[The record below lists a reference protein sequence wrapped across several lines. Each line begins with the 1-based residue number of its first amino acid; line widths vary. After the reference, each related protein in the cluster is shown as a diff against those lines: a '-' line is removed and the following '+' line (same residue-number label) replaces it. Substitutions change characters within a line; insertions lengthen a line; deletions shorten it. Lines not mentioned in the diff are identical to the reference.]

1 MSRGI
6 DTGVNK
12 LHKKRTEDQIQSD
25 LINKSW
31 HDIKHKIDGILMS
44 GNTLK
49 TQDTIKACQELDSMT
64 TTQRILHIEHRFGPQ
79 YQRLVQPLL
88 HQLESIEKTQGK

>member
-6 DTGVNK
+6 DTGVNR
-12 LHKKRTEDQIQSD
+12 LHKKRTEEQIQTD
-25 LINKSW
+25 LINKTW

-49 TQDTIKACQELDSMT
+49 TQESIKECQALDCMGTSE
-64 TTQRILHIEHRFGPQ
+64 RISHIERRFGPQ
-79 YQRLVQPLL
+79 YLKLIQPLL
-88 HQLESIEKTQGK
+88 YQLEAIEKTQGK